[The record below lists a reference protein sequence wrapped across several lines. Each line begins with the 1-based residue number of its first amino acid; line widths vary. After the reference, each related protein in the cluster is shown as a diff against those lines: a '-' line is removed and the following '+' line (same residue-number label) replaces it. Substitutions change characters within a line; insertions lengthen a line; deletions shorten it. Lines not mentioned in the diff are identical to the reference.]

1 MTRDKIKKTIFL
13 RQELI
18 QGVLQGSVR
27 GSLLFNIYLNY
38 LFYIA
43 GSNNLFYFAANTT
56 FNACDK
62 DL

>member
-1 MTRDKIKKTIFL
+1 MTPDKNKQTIFL

-27 GSLLFNIYLNY
+27 GPLLFNIYLND
-38 LFYIA
+38 LFYLA
-43 GSNNLFYFAANTT
+43 GSNNLFYFAGNTI

>member
-1 MTRDKIKKTIFL
+1 MTPDKNKQTIFL

-27 GSLLFNIYLNY
+27 GPLLFNIYLND
-38 LFYIA
+38 LFYLA
-43 GSNNLFYFAANTT
+43 GSNNLFYFAGNTT